1 MKFTYREFA
10 NDMAR
15 AAFTT
20 DFSVDS
26 KGSDVIAYKGAK
38 FKVNKA
44 DNSSISYTII
54 SGFDK
59 AVTFQVSRLLSMLRF
74 CTFCINAHVYAA

>member
-1 MKFTYREFA
+1 GVMKFTYREFA

-59 AVTFQVSRLLSMLRF
+59 AVTF
-74 CTFCINAHVYAA
+74 

>member
-1 MKFTYREFA
+1 MLAGVMKFTYREFA

-26 KGSDVIAYKGAK
+26 KISDVITYKA
-38 FKVNKA
+38 
-44 DNSSISYTII
+44 
-54 SGFDK
+54 
-59 AVTFQVSRLLSMLRF
+59 LSLR
-74 CTFCINAHVYAA
+74 

>member
-26 KGSDVIAYKGAK
+26 KVSDVVTYKGAK
-38 FKVNKA
+38 FKVNNA
-44 DNSSISYTII
+44 DNSSISYTVI
-54 SGFDK
+54 SGFDES
-59 AVTFQVSRLLSMLRF
+59 TNF
-74 CTFCINAHVYAA
+74 

>member
-26 KGSDVIAYKGAK
+26 KEVMLSLT
-38 FKVNKA
+38 KVP
-44 DNSSISYTII
+44 SS
-54 SGFDK
+54 K
-59 AVTFQVSRLLSMLRF
+59 
-74 CTFCINAHVYAA
+74 